1 MTRRTLGA
9 LGLAL
14 FLLPAMLAAQAA
26 PQAPG
31 AATPGPAAP
40 RPQMPPRDGAAAVP
54 TGTAGIRGRVMAA
67 DTNTPLRRAQVRI
80 TGAQPGIQQTA
91 NTDADGRY
99 EFAKLPASRY
109 TITVTRN
116 GYVTL
121 QFGQQRPF
129 EPGKPLNLAE
139 GEIAE
144 KIDFALPRGGVITG
158 RITDNLG
165 EPLAGVRMDAQRYQ
179 YLPGGQRR
187 LTSAGNPGIPFGF
200 VTDDLGQFRVY
211 GLMPGAY
218 VVSASPPI
226 IGSASMTAGAGT
238 ASSGGDDGYTTTYFP
253 GTGNADEAQSITVGV
268 GQEANATF
276 AVVSAKMSRIS
287 GVVRNAQGNPV
298 GRVQLMLATRTGS
311 GSSSMG
317 GTTQADGSFAFANV
331 TPGEHSIDVRPL
343 PIGLVAPGGAPGND
357 EFASVSV
364 TATGQDITGLI
375 ITTGGGANSPAAW
388 CSRGM
393 PNRRT
398 RARAAVQSPARIG
411 RSIDPAHDGFP
422 AGQRAGGRDRTLSDP
437 RRQRACHFSRSG
449 DSRVPPVQ
457 GWYLKS
463 VTLNGVDITD
473 TGFDAKPSTN
483 TTGLEVTMTDKQTSL
498 SGTVKNARG
507 DAIKDF
513 VVAIFPAAAKEGT
526 AATRFTR
533 AVRPDQQG
541 RYETKGLPPGDY
553 VAVAVESLE
562 QGGEWDPAFQQQMK
576 PKGKSF
582 SLTDGQSTHSRF
594 VAGASQCL

>member
-1 MTRRTLGA
+1 MTPRTLGA

-14 FLLPAMLAAQAA
+14 FLVPTMLAAQAA
-26 PQAPG
+26 PQPPG
-31 AATPGPAAP
+31 AATPGPAAS

-158 RITDNLG
+158 RVTDTLG

-226 IGSASMTAGAGT
+226 VGASMTAGAGT

-253 GTGNADEAQSITVGV
+253 GTSNADEAQSITVGV
-268 GQEANATF
+268 GQEANASF
-276 AVVSAKMSRIS
+276 AVVSGKMSRIS

-298 GRVQLMLATRTGS
+298 GRVQLMLATRTAAG
-311 GSSSMG
+311 GSSTG

-331 TPGEHSIDVRPL
+331 APGEHSIDVRP
-343 PIGLVAPGGAPGND
+343 IPGTVSASD
-357 EFASVSV
+357 EFASVPF
-364 TATGQDITGLI
+364 TASGQDITGLI
-375 ITTGGGANSPAAW
+375 ITTGGGATLAGRVVFEGNAEPPQGLAQQFRVLPGSADPSTPLVMGLSPD
-388 CSRGM
+388 SGLVDETGHFQVRG
-393 PNRRT
+393 
-398 RARAAVQSPARIG
+398 VSG
-411 RSIDPAHDGFP
+411 RLLF
-422 AGQRAGGRDRTLSDP
+422 RAGSAQG
-437 RRQRACHFSRSG
+437 
-449 DSRVPPVQ
+449 PPVP

-473 TGFDAKPSTN
+473 TGFDAKPATN
-483 TTGLEVTMTDKQTSL
+483 TTGFEVTMTNRQTTL
-498 SGTVKNARG
+498 SGAVNNARG

-513 VVAIFPAAAKEGT
+513 VVAVFPAAAKEGM
-526 AATRFTR
+526 AATRFVR

-576 PKGKSF
+576 PKGKSL
-582 SLTDGQSTHSRF
+582 SLTDGQSATLDLTL
-594 VAGASQCL
+594 VQ